1 MDNSKIVH
9 HISEKFN
16 KELVDIHNK
25 VLTMGGLVERQLELS
40 IQAVVTGNMEI
51 AELVVKRDYQI
62 DALEKSI
69 DQECMTILTLRQP
82 RAFDLRLLIGVVK
95 TIHELERIGNKAAK
109 VAEMAIKLFRVNNI
123 RFNYELEHMA
133 EMVKGMLHDVLHS
146 FARMTLDDVSAISER
161 DQLVDKEYDS
171 ILRLLI
177 SRMMEDP
184 RNITRSLEVLET
196 IRALE
201 RMGDHVCY
209 IAEHLVYMIN
219 GEDLRIS
226 KLEAKVADTV

>member
-1 MDNSKIVH
+1 
-9 HISEKFN
+9 
-16 KELVDIHNK
+16 
-25 VLTMGGLVERQLELS
+25 
-40 IQAVVTGNMEI
+40 
-51 AELVVKRDYQI
+51 
-62 DALEKSI
+62 
-69 DQECMTILTLRQP
+69 
-82 RAFDLRLLIGVVK
+82 
-95 TIHELERIGNKAAK
+95 
-109 VAEMAIKLFRVNNI
+109 
-123 RFNYELEHMA
+123 
-133 EMVKGMLHDVLHS
+133 MVKGMLHDVLHS